1 MWLVVGGWSVLEF
14 CCFGGLLFGFGGC
27 GLVFGLG
34 GCDSVPSVACAC
46 CVSVCLLLVCVLY
59 LVSVGFCLRVV

>member
-1 MWLVVGGWSVLEF
+1 MCWEF
-14 CCFGGLLFGFGGC
+14 CCFGGLLFEFGGC
-27 GLVFGLG
+27 GVVFGLG

-59 LVSVGFCLRVV
+59 LVSVGF